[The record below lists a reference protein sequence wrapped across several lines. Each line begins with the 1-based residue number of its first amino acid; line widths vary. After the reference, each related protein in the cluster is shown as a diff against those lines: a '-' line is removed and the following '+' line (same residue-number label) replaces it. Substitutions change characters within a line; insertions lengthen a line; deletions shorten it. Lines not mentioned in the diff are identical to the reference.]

1 MRGLRPRAATGG
13 CKIPC
18 ANIIRYVKKHNR
30 PHNPHILKSRR
41 KNGPVRPESAGIRQ
55 VKPAHENMCR
65 LTETTARFG
74 RSASRTV
81 VPCRDD
87 SPLSTLSLKRS
98 LAPLR
103 GKTQNRPPEYSARE
117 SGNATR
123 NARGR
128 NTSPI
133 IRNAGR
139 KTTRQRER
147 PRPERADRTQKSLSR
162 DIAASRER
170 PLGDGFLH
178 RSYRMSI
185 SSSR

>member
-1 MRGLRPRAATGG
+1 MAQSPQKRSVTSRYPPPDTSAVLSADRRISDALGSLHEPSSGGKDSGQGPNRMRGLRLRAATGG
-13 CKIPC
+13 CKIPG
-18 ANIIRYVKKHNR
+18 ANMTAKERAR
-30 PHNPHILKSRR
+30 Q
-41 KNGPVRPESAGIRQ
+41 AGIRQ

-128 NTSPI
+128 NSCPI
-133 IRNAGR
+133 FRNAGR
-139 KTTRQRER
+139 
-147 PRPERADRTQKSLSR
+147 
-162 DIAASRER
+162 
-170 PLGDGFLH
+170 
-178 RSYRMSI
+178 
-185 SSSR
+185 

>member
-1 MRGLRPRAATGG
+1 MPTVESSTRSAPCTSPPPAARIRGQGPNRMRGLRLRAATGG

-65 LTETTARFG
+65 PTETTARFG

-81 VPCRDD
+81 VPCQDD

-103 GKTQNRPPEYSARE
+103 GKTQNRPSEYSARE

-128 NTSPI
+128 NSCPI
-133 IRNAGR
+133 FRNVGR
-139 KTTRQRER
+139 
-147 PRPERADRTQKSLSR
+147 
-162 DIAASRER
+162 
-170 PLGDGFLH
+170 
-178 RSYRMSI
+178 
-185 SSSR
+185 